1 MEKLSLKVAE
11 LESSLKDLRDVL
23 ENEKRASSTS
33 TLIVGCGAIFAAVS
47 IFTLPR
53 WISVAII
60 ALFSGYSIL
69 DKKKTCNQVRQKIS
83 SIQAAFDGINSALRE
98 LDIKDYAFTTEESKK
113 KDETISFL
121 KSTVERLKSL
131 LERKETA
138 SEVKRPDDL
147 EKSKA
152 EVNMEELLKKIQ
164 KLDIEVEDFGEECA
178 SYMRKEFNK
187 TLRVCGLEF
196 VDYSSENDMLFATEK
211 AAINNIDCTAR
222 AIVTISTP
230 RKIVLKGHAFIPET
244 N

>member
-1 MEKLSLKVAE
+1 MENLSLKITE
-11 LESSLKDLRDVL
+11 LESSLKDLRDIL
-23 ENEKRASSTS
+23 ENQKRASSTS

-47 IFTLPR
+47 VFTLPR
-53 WISVAII
+53 WITVAII

-69 DKKKTCNQVRQKIS
+69 DKKKACNQVRQKIS
-83 SIQAAFDGINSALRE
+83 SIQVAFDGINSTLQE
-98 LDIKDYAFTTEESKK
+98 LDIKEYAFTAEESKK
-113 KDETISFL
+113 KDETISSL

-131 LERKETA
+131 LERKESA
-138 SEVKRPDDL
+138 SEVKQPDAF

-152 EVNMEELLKKIQ
+152 EINLEELLKKIQ
-164 KLDIEVEDFGEECA
+164 KLDIEVEDLGDECA
-178 SYMRKEFNK
+178 SYMRKEFTK

-196 VDYSSENDMLFATEK
+196 VDYSFENENLFTTEK
-211 AAINNIDCTAR
+211 APINNVDCSAR